1 MKLDTSKI
9 YNKTSLDIN
18 YFNGNIIYHY
28 SKDGSQVVI
37 SHLENSISDEPFSI
51 DSNGYNII
59 KNQKECDLTFD
70 NNSKMLFVK
79 VGRKTIKVPTFDNIL
94 PSFNLDDL
102 QKLKVKV
109 KPLKKALTYTSNNE
123 SRPILTAVNIS
134 SNGNIKASDSMIIYK
149 YIASEDLNETT
160 SINVC
165 SKFINLIDSK
175 ADELELTFNKSLVLV
190 SIDNI
195 DYIGKLIAGTYPK
208 LDNAIKIIDTAPIT
222 FTYQVEDLK
231 TIINYGL
238 SSIGKDIT
246 SKSTIIHFTKD
257 KIETLGLF
265 ESIDDLKAYT
275 NGDYDFYCEA
285 KSLQV
290 ILNSIETD
298 DITILYSEP
307 LKPLGVKNE
316 NEVIIFAPIRF

>member
-59 KNQKECDLTFD
+59 KNQKECDLFFD

-175 ADELELTFNKSLVLV
+175 ADELELTFNNSLVLV

-195 DYIGKLIAGTYPK
+195 DYIGKLIAGSYPK

-265 ESIDDLKAYT
+265 ESIDDLKADT

-316 NEVIIFAPIRF
+316 KEVIIFAPIRF

>member
-175 ADELELTFNKSLVLV
+175 ADELELTFNNSLVLV

-195 DYIGKLIAGTYPK
+195 DYIGKLIAGSYPK

-265 ESIDDLKAYT
+265 ESIDDLKGVT

-316 NEVIIFAPIRF
+316 KEVIIFAPIRF

>member
-175 ADELELTFNKSLVLV
+175 ADELELTFNNSLVLV

-265 ESIDDLKAYT
+265 ESIDDLKAKT

>member
-175 ADELELTFNKSLVLV
+175 ADELELTFNNSLVLV

-195 DYIGKLIAGTYPK
+195 DYIGKLIAGSYPK

-265 ESIDDLKAYT
+265 ESIDDLKADT

-316 NEVIIFAPIRF
+316 KEVIIFAPIRF